1 MTKEEIIEMQEKT
14 ARLRRLFWQLLMRG
28 QFKDDEHAKAIFT
41 CYFTLDKVCD
51 LVKRYIAQLPLEAPA
66 PPIKEAT
73 LLEVELSQAETPLT
87 DSLWPPEPEPNSRK
101 KVRK

>member
-51 LVKRYIAQLPLEAPA
+51 LVKRYISQLPLE
-66 PPIKEAT
+66 
-73 LLEVELSQAETPLT
+73 LGETPVTVTL
-87 DSLWPPEPEPNSRK
+87 EHKGRK
-101 KVRK
+101 VTLGAKGEVPK

>member
-1 MTKEEIIEMQEKT
+1 MTKEEIIELQEVT
-14 ARLRRLFWQLLMRG
+14 SRDRMLFWRLLMKG
-28 QFKDDEHAKAIFT
+28 QFNDDEHAKAIFT
-41 CYFTLDKVCD
+41 CYFTLDKVAD
-51 LVKRYIAQLPLEAPA
+51 LVKRYITQLPLEAPA

-101 KVRK
+101 KVKP